1 MCIKK
6 SLYRILN
13 LKAYIEN
20 DLLKKKNIKV
30 SFIISIII
38 VRFKIA
44 TLLFVLIDII
54 KLFFYN
60 FVIMLRQSKG
70 FYWI

>member
-30 SFIISIII
+30 SFIISII